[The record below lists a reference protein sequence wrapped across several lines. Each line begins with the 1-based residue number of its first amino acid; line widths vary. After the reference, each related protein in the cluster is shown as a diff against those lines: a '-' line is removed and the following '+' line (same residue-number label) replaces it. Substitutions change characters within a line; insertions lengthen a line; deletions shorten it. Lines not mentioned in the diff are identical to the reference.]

1 MKKILAFAGS
11 NSKNSINKKLLN
23 YVVGR
28 IENHEVKVLELNDY
42 EFPMFGVDHENE
54 KGYPADVRR
63 PGRGSTYTNPL
74 NYISYT
80 L

>member
-28 IENHEVKVLELNDY
+28 IENYEVKVLELNDY
-42 EFPMFGVDHENE
+42 EFPMFGVDHE
-54 KGYPADVRR
+54 
-63 PGRGSTYTNPL
+63 
-74 NYISYT
+74 
-80 L
+80 